1 MTDKE
6 LKDWCKTCNVEPPAM
21 KFKCP
26 ECEHN
31 PDKEN
36 RFVKD
41 INVPGKEQIIIDGV
55 QFNKFGD
62 FFIDYDFNGKFQ
74 SISSSAKEY
83 KILKSLIEQLA
94 RSNQIVE
101 QQQKTLDELIG
112 CVSIWEGFTE
122 EESKLA
128 KDSSIADLIMLLRE
142 RTQDYKN
149 YKKQVED
156 FYKHMDRVRSWIT
169 QAAKDLGLDTEH
181 SFGVEHFTFA
191 VRCLKEE
198 HEKLKQECEELK
210 KQLEFVR
217 THRNVLDAELNRYR
231 KALEEIKEELIF
243 SPGYDKSFFQR
254 VLNIISGFADGR
266 NEMSPDSEQI
276 EHTAAKS
283 QMRNSVSVEQI
294 QDNRAKREE

>member
-1 MTDKE
+1 MTD
-6 LKDWCKTCNVEPPAM
+6 N
-21 KFKCP
+21 
-26 ECEHN
+26 
-31 PDKEN
+31 
-36 RFVKD
+36 
-41 INVPGKEQIIIDGV
+41 EQIIIDGV
-55 QFNKFGD
+55 DVRSCEYIGFGIAGTKSVYPCQIMSKKLPPGAADCSNFPKCQF
-62 FFIDYDFNGKFQ
+62 
-74 SISSSAKEY
+74 KELT
-83 KILKSLIEQLA
+83 KQLA

-210 KQLEFVR
+210 NTLKKLSSGV
-217 THRNVLDAELNRYR
+217 VLPAMPEPEVINLADRYR
-231 KALEEIKEELIF
+231 KALEKIEELISDDEF
-243 SPGYDKSFFQR
+243 IRCPINDDVNCNYFTRNKILD
-254 VLNIISGFADGR
+254 IINKAKGEE
-266 NEMSPDSEQI
+266 NE
-276 EHTAAKS
+276 
-283 QMRNSVSVEQI
+283 R
-294 QDNRAKREE
+294 

>member
-6 LKDWCKTCNVEPPAM
+6 
-21 KFKCP
+21 
-26 ECEHN
+26 
-31 PDKEN
+31 
-36 RFVKD
+36 
-41 INVPGKEQIIIDGV
+41 QIMIDGV

-94 RSNQIVE
+94 RSNKIIE

-112 CVSIWEGFTE
+112 EVGLWESFTE

-210 KQLEFVR
+210 RKV
-217 THRNVLDAELNRYR
+217 ELMMDCADCKVDEYK
-231 KALEEIKEELIF
+231 KALEEIEDTCNVADRYELEELQETIF
-243 SPGYDKSFFQR
+243 
-254 VLNIISGFADGR
+254 NIIYK
-266 NEMSPDSEQI
+266 
-276 EHTAAKS
+276 AKG
-283 QMRNSVSVEQI
+283 
-294 QDNRAKREE
+294 EE